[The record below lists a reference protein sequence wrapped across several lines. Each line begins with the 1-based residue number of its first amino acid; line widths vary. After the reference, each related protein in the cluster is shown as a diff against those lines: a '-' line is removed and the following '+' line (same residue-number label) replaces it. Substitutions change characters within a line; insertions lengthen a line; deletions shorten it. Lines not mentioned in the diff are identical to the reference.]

1 MLSPL
6 DLITAPVLGPIQMV
20 QWLGRKLI
28 EAAEMQMYDVDRLKG
43 ELLELQA
50 QYDMGEVPD
59 EEYIELE
66 EALLKRMNDIREN
79 RV

>member
-20 QWLGRKLI
+20 QWLGQKLI

>member
-20 QWLGRKLI
+20 QWLAQKLI

-50 QYDMGEVPD
+50 RYDMDEVPD
-59 EEYIELE
+59 EEYMEME
-66 EALLKRMNDIREN
+66 EALLKRMNAIRETGE
-79 RV
+79 

>member
-1 MLSPL
+1 MPGPL

-20 QWLGRKLI
+20 QWLARKLI

-59 EEYIELE
+59 EEYMEME

>member
-1 MLSPL
+1 MPSPL

-20 QWLGRKLI
+20 QWLAQKLI
-28 EAAEMQMYDVDRLKG
+28 EAAEIEMYDADRLKG

-50 QYDMGEVPD
+50 QYDMGEVTD
-59 EEYIELE
+59 EEYMELE
-66 EALLKRMNDIREN
+66 EALLKRMNEAREN

>member
-20 QWLGRKLI
+20 QWLAQKLI

-50 QYDMGEVPD
+50 QYDMGEVTD

>member
-1 MLSPL
+1 MISPL

-20 QWLGRKLI
+20 QWLGQKLI
-28 EAAEMQMYDVDRLKG
+28 EAAEMEMYDADRLKG

-59 EEYIELE
+59 EEYMELE

>member
-1 MLSPL
+1 
-6 DLITAPVLGPIQMV
+6 MV

-59 EEYIELE
+59 EEYMELE

>member
-6 DLITAPVLGPIQMV
+6 DLITAPFLGPIQMV
-20 QWLGRKLI
+20 QWLGQKLI
-28 EAAEMQMYDVDRLKG
+28 EAAELEMYDADRLKG

-59 EEYIELE
+59 EEYMEME